1 MLPHSQIIHFAKK
14 AIICEECGAKKL
26 CFNHILNTQQKQ
38 KFCTFITNS
47 HAFSKDQHLFRT
59 GSPTENL
66 YILRSGSAKSY
77 LVSENGDE
85 QIIGFHFPGEV
96 LGLDDLTNNQHA
108 SSVVFQEDAN
118 VCSMSTSSFNA
129 LANEIPQFQHETIS
143 RLNEE
148 IAHAHELLL
157 MINHLTA
164 EQRVAAFILELSER
178 MNLMGFSNTSIKLSM
193 SRVDIANYLGL
204 ASDTV
209 SRLLKTF
216 ERQGLILVKNKNLNI
231 INFQELRSRANACD
245 KCPSVLLNKHF
256 SIN

>member
-1 MLPHSQIIHFAKK
+1 MLSQSQIIHFAKK
-14 AIICEECGAKKL
+14 TIICEECGAKKL
-26 CFNHILNTQQKQ
+26 CFNHVLNAEQK
-38 KFCTFITNS
+38 KTFCTFITNS

-59 GSPTENL
+59 GGATENL
-66 YILRSGSAKSY
+66 YILKSGSAKSY

-108 SSVVFQEDAN
+108 SSVVFLEDSN
-118 VCSMSTSSFNA
+118 VCSISTNSFDA
-129 LANEIPQFQHETIS
+129 LVNEIPQIQHETIS
-143 RLNEE
+143 RLNEK
-148 IAHAHELLL
+148 IGHAHELLL

-178 MNLMGFSNTSIKLSM
+178 MNLIGFPKTSIKLNM
-193 SRVDIANYLGL
+193 SRPDIANYLGL

-216 ERQGLILVKNKNLNI
+216 ERQSLILVKNKNLEI
-231 INFQELRSRANACD
+231 IDFQKLRNCATACD
-245 KCPSVLLNKHF
+245 KCPSVLLNK
-256 SIN
+256 NCLTN